1 VDSDVTLLLVVL
13 SPVESEPTMVDVD
26 VDREVIELL
35 AKEMP
40 VDAEVDSDV
49 TLLLVVLSPVDSEP
63 MLVEVEVES
72 EATVL
77 SVAD

>member
-1 VDSDVTLLLVVL
+1 MTLLLVL
-13 SPVESEPTMVDVD
+13 LNPVESEPMPVEVA
-26 VDREVIELL
+26 VDRDVIELL
-35 AKEMP
+35 VDEIP

-63 MLVEVEVES
+63 MPVDVDVES

-77 SVAD
+77 SVDD